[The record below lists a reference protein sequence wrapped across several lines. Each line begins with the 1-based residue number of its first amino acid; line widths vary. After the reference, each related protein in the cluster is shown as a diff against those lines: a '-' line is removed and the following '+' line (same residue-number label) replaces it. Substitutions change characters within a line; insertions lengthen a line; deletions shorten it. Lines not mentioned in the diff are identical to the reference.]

1 MAIEL
6 KDITLKWMYI
16 SIKELKESGFWTKD
30 FEDNPQTY
38 SDEWINKAI
47 NLSSVKINDWTGG
60 YIGYADNIDNLTEE
74 QQIGVKWATAIY
86 TLHWLSKGSE
96 YLLQATTFSQGSQS
110 YSIQQPDDMQFV
122 PDEVQKIL
130 INAGLYENIRFGNLK
145 EKNRSLFGNG
155 WRFEFDEGAGYAQY
169 DWVRNNYIANNNITS
184 SDNSILIN
192 FINRVDAM
200 PQKLDLKIN
209 SEKIIPFDGI
219 KDSDLNKDYI
229 EKVDG
234 KYIVKTSQDINLKQD
249 KLVSGENI
257 KTINGNSL
265 LGSGDISINVG
276 NDWEEVNTSDFVVGQ
291 TGYNIPN
298 FDKEN
303 YIYRIWAS
311 GKDSK
316 GDLKSQGMLQTRRSF
331 TQTIGV
337 IYDQIG
343 VNNACLALSI
353 NSDGLINI
361 GVNNPATFRPLEF
374 VFIERKKVSSSKYNN
389 SELMADE
396 PHSTYKRDMDTDLP
410 KETSYSDDIVIRKI
424 NSAKT
429 INELNLLEINP
440 IWRIISNNRNDIK
453 ELFNK
458 KWLELNKNE
467 Y

>member
-30 FEDNPQTY
+30 FENNPQTY

-96 YLLQATTFSQGSQS
+96 YILQATTFSQGSQS

-276 NDWEEVNTSDFVVGQ
+276 NDWEEVNTSDFVSNSSNIYDIKNYDKDNYSYQVFVQ
-291 TGYNIPN
+291 NNEDNPTGGGGGMVITHPKFPFSVEVAIETNDGLN
-298 FDKEN
+298 F
-303 YIYRIWAS
+303 YLS
-311 GKDSK
+311 F
-316 GDLKSQGMLQTRRSF
+316 SQGRIISYKNKSGTPAKIQ
-331 TQTIGV
+331 
-337 IYDQIG
+337 
-343 VNNACLALSI
+343 ALYI
-353 NSDGLINI
+353 Q
-361 GVNNPATFRPLEF
+361 
-374 VFIERKKVSSSKYNN
+374 RKKVSSSKYNN

-396 PHSTYKRDMDTDLP
+396 PHSTYKRDMDTDLT

>member
-30 FEDNPQTY
+30 FENNPQTY

-276 NDWEEVNTSDFVVGQ
+276 NDWEEVNTSDFVS
-291 TGYNIPN
+291 NSSN
-298 FDKEN
+298 
-303 YIYRIWAS
+303 
-311 GKDSK
+311 
-316 GDLKSQGMLQTRRSF
+316 
-331 TQTIGV
+331 
-337 IYDQIG
+337 IYDIKNYDKDNYSYQ
-343 VNNACLALSI
+343 VFVQNNEDNPTGGGGGMAITHPKFPFSVEVPI
-353 NSDGLINI
+353 QTNDGLNFYVSFWQGRIISYKNKSGTPSKI
-361 GVNNPATFRPLEF
+361 QALY
-374 VFIERKKVSSSKYNN
+374 IQRKKVSSSKYN

>member
-96 YLLQATTFSQGSQS
+96 YILQATTFSQGSQS

-265 LGSGDISINVG
+265 LGSGDISFNGG
-276 NDWEEVNTSDFVVGQ
+276 NDWEEVNTSDFVSNSSNIYDIKNYDKDNYSYQVFVQ
-291 TGYNIPN
+291 NNEDNPTGGAGGMVITHPKFPFSVQVPIETNDGLN
-298 FDKEN
+298 F
-303 YIYRIWAS
+303 YIS
-311 GKDSK
+311 F
-316 GDLKSQGMLQTRRSF
+316 SQGR
-331 TQTIGV
+331 V
-337 IYDQIG
+337 ISYKNKSGTPAKIQ
-343 VNNACLALSI
+343 ALYI
-353 NSDGLINI
+353 Q
-361 GVNNPATFRPLEF
+361 
-374 VFIERKKVSSSKYNN
+374 RKKVSSSKYNN